1 MEWYR
6 LRLSSSYLVWT
17 GVVDARLMAKEYC
30 LRCIQTSANKRAL
43 PRIVKELTTA
53 IARVIALA
61 DDVISHL
68 ESVTRKMN
76 ELAQSTNI
84 LLIDDDQ
91 ELGAML
97 RDFLAADHL
106 MLTASNTG
114 ENGLQAFAEGEFD
127 LLILDIMLPGISG
140 LDVLKKI
147 RQKSNVPVIML
158 TARGDDIDRIIG
170 LEFGADDYLAKP
182 FNPRELVARIKAILR
197 RAKQTN
203 SVHQQ
208 LSLGGIDLNV
218 RTRVATVDD
227 KALTL
232 TGTEFEIL
240 KFLLE
245 VPGEVVSKEQLS
257 ERALGRRLLPYDR
270 SIDTHISN
278 LRGKLEKAGNR
289 NDTIQNQ
296 RGVGYLLVPG
306 S

>member
-1 MEWYR
+1 
-6 LRLSSSYLVWT
+6 
-17 GVVDARLMAKEYC
+17 MAKEYC

-43 PRIVKELTTA
+43 PRIVKELTAA
-53 IARVIALA
+53 IARLIALA
-61 DDVISHL
+61 DDVIWHI
-68 ESVTRKMN
+68 ENVTRSMN

-97 RDFLAADHL
+97 MDFLAADHL
-106 MLTASNTG
+106 TLTASNTG
-114 ENGLQAFAEGEFD
+114 ENGLQAFAQGEFD

-140 LDVLKKI
+140 LDVLKTI

-197 RAKQTN
+197 RAKQGN
-203 SVHQQ
+203 NEHQQ
-208 LSLGGIDLNV
+208 LSLGGINLNV
-218 RTRVATVDD
+218 RTRVATVAD

>member
-1 MEWYR
+1 M
-6 LRLSSSYLVWT
+6 T
-17 GVVDARLMAKEYC
+17 GNTK
-30 LRCIQTSANKRAL
+30 T
-43 PRIVKELTTA
+43 
-53 IARVIALA
+53 
-61 DDVISHL
+61 
-68 ESVTRKMN
+68 
-76 ELAQSTNI
+76 TNI

-97 RDFLAADHL
+97 QDFLAADHL
-106 MLTASNTG
+106 TLSASHTG
-114 ENGLQAFAEGEFD
+114 ENGLAAFEKGGFD

-197 RAKQTN
+197 RARN
-203 SVHQQ
+203 DHSNVQQ

-218 RTRVATVDD
+218 RTRVATVDGRE
-227 KALTL
+227 LTL

-278 LRGKLEKAGNR
+278 LRGKLERAGNR

-296 RGVGYLLVPG
+296 RGIGYLLVPG
-306 S
+306 T

>member
-1 MEWYR
+1 M
-6 LRLSSSYLVWT
+6 T
-17 GVVDARLMAKEYC
+17 GHAK
-30 LRCIQTSANKRAL
+30 T
-43 PRIVKELTTA
+43 
-53 IARVIALA
+53 
-61 DDVISHL
+61 
-68 ESVTRKMN
+68 
-76 ELAQSTNI
+76 TNI

-97 RDFLAADHL
+97 QDFLAADHL
-106 MLTASNTG
+106 TLSASHTG
-114 ENGLQAFAEGEFD
+114 ENGLAAFEKGGFD

-182 FNPRELVARIKAILR
+182 FNPRELTARIKAILR
-197 RAKQTN
+197 RARN
-203 SVHQQ
+203 DHSNVQQ

-218 RTRVATVDD
+218 RTRVAMVDG
-227 KALTL
+227 KELTL

-278 LRGKLEKAGNR
+278 LRGKLERAGNR

-296 RGVGYLLVPG
+296 RGIGYLLVPG

>member
-1 MEWYR
+1 
-6 LRLSSSYLVWT
+6 
-17 GVVDARLMAKEYC
+17 
-30 LRCIQTSANKRAL
+30 
-43 PRIVKELTTA
+43 
-53 IARVIALA
+53 
-61 DDVISHL
+61 
-68 ESVTRKMN
+68 
-76 ELAQSTNI
+76 
-84 LLIDDDQ
+84 
-91 ELGAML
+91 ML
-97 RDFLAADHL
+97 QDFLAADHL
-106 MLTASNTG
+106 TLSASHTG
-114 ENGLQAFAEGEFD
+114 ENGLAAFEKGGFD

-182 FNPRELVARIKAILR
+182 FNPRELTARIKAILR
-197 RAKQTN
+197 RARN
-203 SVHQQ
+203 DHSNVQQ

-218 RTRVATVDD
+218 RTRVAMVDG
-227 KALTL
+227 KELTL

-278 LRGKLEKAGNR
+278 LRGKLERAGNR

-296 RGVGYLLVPG
+296 RGIGYLLVPG

>member
-1 MEWYR
+1 MSE
-6 LRLSSSYLVWT
+6 
-17 GVVDARLMAKEYC
+17 
-30 LRCIQTSANKRAL
+30 
-43 PRIVKELTTA
+43 P
-53 IARVIALA
+53 
-61 DDVISHL
+61 
-68 ESVTRKMN
+68 
-76 ELAQSTNI
+76 AQSTNI

-97 RDFLAADHL
+97 TDFLAADHL
-106 MLTASNTG
+106 TLTASNTG
-114 ENGLQAFAEGEFD
+114 ENGLQAFAQGEFD

-140 LDVLKKI
+140 LDVLKTI

-197 RAKQTN
+197 RAKQGN
-203 SVHQQ
+203 NEHQQ
-208 LSLGGIDLNV
+208 LSLGGINLNV
-218 RTRVATVDD
+218 RTRVATVAD

>member
-1 MEWYR
+1 M
-6 LRLSSSYLVWT
+6 T
-17 GVVDARLMAKEYC
+17 GNTK
-30 LRCIQTSANKRAL
+30 T
-43 PRIVKELTTA
+43 
-53 IARVIALA
+53 
-61 DDVISHL
+61 
-68 ESVTRKMN
+68 
-76 ELAQSTNI
+76 TNI

-97 RDFLAADHL
+97 QDFLAADHL
-106 MLTASNTG
+106 TLSASHTG
-114 ENGLQAFAEGEFD
+114 ENGLAAFEKGGFD

-182 FNPRELVARIKAILR
+182 FNPRELTARIKAILR
-197 RAKQTN
+197 RARN
-203 SVHQQ
+203 DHSNVQQ

-218 RTRVATVDD
+218 RTRVATVDGRE
-227 KALTL
+227 LTL

-278 LRGKLEKAGNR
+278 LRGKLERAGNR

-296 RGVGYLLVPG
+296 RGIGYLLVPG

>member
-1 MEWYR
+1 
-6 LRLSSSYLVWT
+6 
-17 GVVDARLMAKEYC
+17 MAKEYC

-203 SVHQQ
+203 SDHQQ